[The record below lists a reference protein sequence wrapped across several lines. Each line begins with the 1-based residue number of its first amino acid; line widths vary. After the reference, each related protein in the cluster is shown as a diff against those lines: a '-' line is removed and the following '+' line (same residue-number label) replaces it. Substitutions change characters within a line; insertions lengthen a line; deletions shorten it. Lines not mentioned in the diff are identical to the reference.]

1 MGDIARPREL
11 HVFLHSSGAWTPDL
25 PGSIVSSPA
34 HPHSLSSEGV
44 ASSQH
49 LQCSHICTG
58 SPGAP
63 LCLSLSILPAIPP
76 PGPGWLWVPVLSPG
90 SPQAHVQ
97 LASPEPWPSV
107 VASSISILKLN
118 GFGKIS
124 LSTPTY
130 TCTHMQSRWLLRP
143 SMLLSLASG
152 CSLCEVLWG
161 LEKQREQDR
170 LPLCLCELRGRPH
183 SHESEHVVFQ
193 GGAGRNEETRE
204 CVRWMGRTLLGKP
217 YLMI

>member
-1 MGDIARPREL
+1 MIYINGTADLLIVLCVFSTSLEDHIMGDIARHREL
-11 HVFLHSSGAWTPDL
+11 HVFLHSPGAWTF
-25 PGSIVSSPA
+25 VSQPECPA
-34 HPHSLSSEGV
+34 
-44 ASSQH
+44 
-49 LQCSHICTG
+49 CY
-58 SPGAP
+58 
-63 LCLSLSILPAIPP
+63 PP

-97 LASPEPWPSV
+97 LASPEPWPNV
-107 VASSISILKLN
+107 VAPCISILKLN
-118 GFGKIS
+118 GIGKIS

-152 CSLCEVLWG
+152 HSLCEVLWG

-183 SHESEHVVFQ
+183 SHGSEHVVF
-193 GGAGRNEETRE
+193 
-204 CVRWMGRTLLGKP
+204 
-217 YLMI
+217 